1 MMMQRTQRLALLTLA
16 LVSLTTAGLALGDDD
31 GDDHDDRRRGHASD
45 EWIDDDTPL
54 APIRSQAYREE
65 CGACH
70 MAYQPELLPARAWAQ
85 IMTPAALSNHY
96 GDDATLSEP
105 LRQEISRFL
114 GADAVRLGATT
125 GTGVRLPRITEIA
138 DFRDEHDEIPARLV
152 TGNPDVLSFS
162 QCNACHR
169 RAEEGNFSEQ
179 QIDIPGHGPWQ
190 D

>member
-1 MMMQRTQRLALLTLA
+1 MATMPRCQNRC
-16 LVSLTTAGLALGDDD
+16 V
-31 GDDHDDRRRGHASD
+31 RRSAAS
-45 EWIDDDTPL
+45 
-54 APIRSQAYREE
+54 
-65 CGACH
+65 
-70 MAYQPELLPARAWAQ
+70 
-85 IMTPAALSNHY
+85 
-96 GDDATLSEP
+96 
-105 LRQEISRFL
+105 L

-138 DFRDEHDEIPARLV
+138 DFRDEHEEIPARLV